1 MASANNKT
9 PPAYKTGE
17 DYDKWCKKLRIWQEF
32 TSLDA
37 EKQGPALFLTLEDEA
52 QDAVLELETEKI
64 KAKDG
69 VETIIACLD
78 KLFKKDKT
86 QSAFEA
92 LEAFEGYKRPK
103 DLCIADFCNEF
114 ERLYNKTKTYGTTVS
129 DDVLAFR
136 LLKAA
141 NLPSHQEQLAKATVG
156 ELKLENMK
164 AQLKKIFGLHS
175 DVSSGSVKFE
185 NDMPELE
192 SEDTKMIAYGS
203 AYRGRG
209 GSHFRGDARFR
220 GSFRGNDGG
229 NFRGRSSYSPR
240 GQSYRGSDNF
250 RGNFSSQRRGRNRLD
265 PNTGLVSRCFECDSV
280 NHYGFDCPDRVSK
293 EKKTYMTE
301 KYSDEPE
308 TYHVTLFQSDFEE
321 PQQLC
326 GLTKEALNTAVLDC
340 GAAGTVCGDLWLKC
354 YIDSLNEKDK
364 NLIEYRKS
372 SNKFKFGDGNKVCS
386 QQLVK
391 IPAVIGQS
399 EVFIETDVVDKDIPL
414 LLSKKSMKAAG
425 TELNFRD
432 DTVTMLDQKLDLNV
446 TESGHYTIPIGR
458 HSRIVE
464 RLNRNENV
472 KITLAIS
479 KDMSP
484 KDMALKLH
492 RQFGH
497 RSANTMLRLLRA
509 AGKDDPELRKEV
521 IAVSESCDICKVY
534 KKPPPRPV
542 VGMPTAT
549 VFNECVAMD
558 LKKFDNVHLLH
569 LIDHATRLSACSV
582 IRNKNPSTIIREVFR
597 IWISIYGC
605 PDSFLSDNGGEFNNE
620 SFREM
625 GEKFNITIKTTA
637 AESPWSNGLCERH
650 NQVIAEMITKTMADS
665 GCCLTLAVCWA
676 INAKNCL
683 QNVHGYS
690 PFQLVFGRNPRLPAI
705 MSDKPPAYD
714 DETAEG
720 IIRDV
725 LNALHGNRQAFVASE
740 SSERIRRA
748 LRHNVRSS
756 GEVKYFT
763 GDKVYY
769 KRLSNT
775 KWHGPGVV
783 LGQDGQQV
791 LVKHG
796 GVYVRVHPC
805 RLSLVEICKPSNKQE
820 TLTPT
825 TEVSTKNDGLQKNVK
840 DSGDHSSLDE
850 SDDDDELVEH
860 GTSATVEN
868 EQNGI
873 DISPSQIGSPENQS
887 NVDVTQ
893 NKITLKK
900 GMHVSYKV
908 KDDEGSWHSA
918 RLVRRSGKRTGKYR
932 NEWNVVNDEDGQ
944 HVVDFDC
951 VEELKEIEIA
961 ECVTN
966 EEMYMT
972 EIYHSESTQ
981 EILAAKKRELADWSR
996 HDVYG
1001 EEDDIGQDCVS
1012 TRWVITPKLIDG
1024 KLGTKARLCA
1034 RGYEEDIEFRTDSPT
1049 CWRESVKG
1057 ASSIISTKGWDLH
1070 SIDFKTAFLQGKS
1083 IDRVVYLRPPVECKT
1098 YKVWKLKKTVYGLAD
1113 APRVWFLRLKEEL
1126 LSLGVTIS
1134 TYDKGLFFW
1143 HSSEGLEG
1151 ILICFVDDI
1160 LWGGSQLFED
1170 TIITKLRET
1179 FDISKEDSIAF
1190 KYIGIDLRQSSDK
1203 SICINQA
1210 SYVQSIN
1217 PIVVD
1222 QSRRLNKKD
1231 SLTKTEIR
1239 QLRGAIGQMN
1249 WLSGISRPEISYDVC
1264 EASTNLKNANVDS
1277 LLKMNKIIRNV
1288 KNDSSYIKV
1297 PRFSDLK
1304 DLQLCVYADA
1314 SFANLPE
1321 GKSQGGHIIFI
1332 VDSHGNSCPI
1342 SWHSTKIKRVVK
1354 STLAAE
1360 TLSLVEGVDN
1370 AILLSKLLAEVIY
1383 NKPNSCLPV
1392 ECRTDNKSL
1401 FQAAYTTTTLS
1412 DKRLRVEM
1420 SIVREMVERKEM
1432 KLIWVDTKDQLAD
1445 VLTKKGASS
1454 SLLMET
1460 LQEGFI
1466 EF

>member
-17 DYDKWCKKLRIWQEF
+17 DYDKWCKRLRIWKEF
-32 TSLDA
+32 TSLDE
-37 EKQGPALFLTLEDEA
+37 EKQGPALFLTLEDDA

-69 VETIIACLD
+69 VENIIVCLD

-156 ELKLENMK
+156 DLKLENMK
-164 AQLKKIFGLHS
+164 AQLKRIFGLHS

-185 NDMPELE
+185 DDMPALE
-192 SEDTKMIAYGS
+192 PDDTKMVAYGS

-209 GSHFRGDARFR
+209 GYNFRGDARFR
-220 GSFRGNDGG
+220 SSFRGNDGG
-229 NFRGRSSYSPR
+229 NFRGRPSYSPR
-240 GQSYRGSDNF
+240 GQSYRGSDNI
-250 RGNFSSQRRGRNRLD
+250 RGNLSSQRRGKNRLD

-280 NHYGFDCPDRVSK
+280 NHYGFDCPDRVGK

-301 KYSDEPE
+301 TYSDEPE

-321 PQQLC
+321 PHQLR
-326 GLTKEALNTAVLDC
+326 GLAKEALNAAVLDC

-372 SNKFKFGDGNKVCS
+372 GNKFKFGDGNKVCS

-399 EVFIETDVVDKDIPL
+399 EVFIETDVIDKDIPL

-458 HSRIVE
+458 HSRIID

-472 KITLAIS
+472 NITLAIS

-509 AGKDDPELRKEV
+509 AGKDDPVLRKEV

-650 NQVIAEMITKTMADS
+650 NQVIAEMVTKTMADS

-705 MSDKPPAYD
+705 LSDKPPAYD

-769 KRLSNT
+769 KRLTNT

-805 RLSLVEICKPSNKQE
+805 RLSLVEVCKHLNKQE
-820 TLTPT
+820 TITPT
-825 TEVSTKNDGLQKNVK
+825 TEISAKDEGLQKNVK

-850 SDDDDELVEH
+850 SDDDDNVEDLVER
-860 GTSATVEN
+860 GASENVEN
-868 EQNGI
+868 EQNSI
-873 DISPSQIGSPENQS
+873 DISPSQ
-887 NVDVTQ
+887 
-893 NKITLKK
+893 
-900 GMHVSYKV
+900 
-908 KDDEGSWHSA
+908 
-918 RLVRRSGKRTGKYR
+918 
-932 NEWNVVNDEDGQ
+932 
-944 HVVDFDC
+944 
-951 VEELKEIEIA
+951 
-961 ECVTN
+961 
-966 EEMYMT
+966 
-972 EIYHSESTQ
+972 
-981 EILAAKKRELADWSR
+981 
-996 HDVYG
+996 
-1001 EEDDIGQDCVS
+1001 
-1012 TRWVITPKLIDG
+1012 
-1024 KLGTKARLCA
+1024 
-1034 RGYEEDIEFRTDSPT
+1034 
-1049 CWRESVKG
+1049 
-1057 ASSIISTKGWDLH
+1057 
-1070 SIDFKTAFLQGKS
+1070 
-1083 IDRVVYLRPPVECKT
+1083 
-1098 YKVWKLKKTVYGLAD
+1098 
-1113 APRVWFLRLKEEL
+1113 
-1126 LSLGVTIS
+1126 
-1134 TYDKGLFFW
+1134 
-1143 HSSEGLEG
+1143 
-1151 ILICFVDDI
+1151 
-1160 LWGGSQLFED
+1160 
-1170 TIITKLRET
+1170 
-1179 FDISKEDSIAF
+1179 
-1190 KYIGIDLRQSSDK
+1190 
-1203 SICINQA
+1203 
-1210 SYVQSIN
+1210 
-1217 PIVVD
+1217 
-1222 QSRRLNKKD
+1222 
-1231 SLTKTEIR
+1231 
-1239 QLRGAIGQMN
+1239 
-1249 WLSGISRPEISYDVC
+1249 
-1264 EASTNLKNANVDS
+1264 
-1277 LLKMNKIIRNV
+1277 
-1288 KNDSSYIKV
+1288 
-1297 PRFSDLK
+1297 
-1304 DLQLCVYADA
+1304 
-1314 SFANLPE
+1314 
-1321 GKSQGGHIIFI
+1321 
-1332 VDSHGNSCPI
+1332 
-1342 SWHSTKIKRVVK
+1342 
-1354 STLAAE
+1354 
-1360 TLSLVEGVDN
+1360 
-1370 AILLSKLLAEVIY
+1370 
-1383 NKPNSCLPV
+1383 
-1392 ECRTDNKSL
+1392 
-1401 FQAAYTTTTLS
+1401 
-1412 DKRLRVEM
+1412 
-1420 SIVREMVERKEM
+1420 
-1432 KLIWVDTKDQLAD
+1432 TKDVARN
-1445 VLTKKGASS
+1445 
-1454 SLLMET
+1454 
-1460 LQEGFI
+1460 F
-1466 EF
+1466 